1 MCRLFFSF
9 CNKSVKPLLKEFL
22 AQSHHKTKNTPT
34 VDNHRDDKEHTDG
47 FGIAWKPVGGKNW
60 DVYKQ
65 SKLYTKDPHLDA
77 VLDAVNTAGSK
88 VKGIKGIFGE
98 RTPDNLVI
106 AHIRRKTYGNIS
118 TTNTHPFHYEGQI
131 FAQNGKIDDFNKHKP
146 LLQSYILKSLV
157 DKIQGETDTELLFF
171 MFLSCKKYLEYRS
184 RYLRNNTT
192 RKKNTKIP
200 FFTKSQIELYE
211 KIINSDELRSRTSS
225 NVSRD
230 FPRIHST
237 PKGSPEYFTSHTT
250 LKSIRANHSSRNSRE
265 ESEATRIP
273 DYEVRRNASSN
284 ADEIANNINAFAI
297 LVGIF
302 REHSIELIANI
313 IYANSKIVLV
323 SRYIFYNK
331 AKYTEKQMP
340 PSLYL
345 NKCKSN
351 GNSGL
356 LITSEPLFKCDSVL
370 FPENTVTVLDYQK
383 NKLDIHKIL

>member
-1 MCRLFFSF
+1 L
-9 CNKSVKPLLKEFL
+9 
-22 AQSHHKTKNTPT
+22 
-34 VDNHRDDKEHTDG
+34 DNHRDDKEHTDG
-47 FGIAWKPVGGKNW
+47 FGIAWKPAGDKNW

-65 SKLYTKDPHLDA
+65 SKLYTKDPQLDA

-88 VKGIKGIFGE
+88 VKGVKGIFGE

-106 AHIRRKTYGNIS
+106 AHIRRKTYGNVS
-118 TTNTHPFHYEGQI
+118 KANTHPFHYDGQI

-157 DKIQGETDTELLFF
+157 DKIQGETDTECLFF
-171 MFLSCKKYLEYRS
+171 MFLSCKKYVEYRS
-184 RYLRNNTT
+184 KYLRNNTT

-211 KIINSDELRSRTSS
+211 KIINSDELRST
-225 NVSRD
+225 NVSRE
-230 FPRIHST
+230 FHRIPST
-237 PKGSPEYFTSHTT
+237 SKGSPEYFTSHTSRKPT
-250 LKSIRANHSSRNSRE
+250 KATRNSSRN
-265 ESEATRIP
+265 A
-273 DYEVRRNASSN
+273 V
-284 ADEIANNINAFAI
+284 EIANNINAFAI

-313 IYANSKIVLV
+313 IYANSEIVLV

-331 AKYTEKQMP
+331 AKYTEKQMS

-383 NKLDIHKIL
+383 NKLDIHKIV